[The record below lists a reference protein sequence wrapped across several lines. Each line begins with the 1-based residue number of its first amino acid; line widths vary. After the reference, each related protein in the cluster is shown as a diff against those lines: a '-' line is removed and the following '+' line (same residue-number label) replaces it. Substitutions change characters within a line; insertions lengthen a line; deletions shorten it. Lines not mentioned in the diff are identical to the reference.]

1 MIVVKFGLRIAR
13 QEDKDFKE
21 AELWLMSLL
30 PHDSGSLYPKIPTA
44 VYTAIMVIF
53 RSLAKAR
60 LAKSHN
66 HRPLRG
72 YQADWL
78 LSSQTCSEQGQLDK
92 IIMSN
97 WYFNTFRD
105 RDSPAS
111 LQPTPLSGHFHSYI
125 RGGCP

>member
-1 MIVVKFGLRIAR
+1 MMVVKFGLRIAR
-13 QEDKDFKE
+13 QEDKDFEE

-66 HRPLRG
+66 RRPVRG
-72 YQADWL
+72 YQADLATIFSNL
-78 LSSQTCSEQGQLDK
+78 LRAGTARQDYHVQVV
-92 IIMSN
+92 
-97 WYFNTFRD
+97 F
-105 RDSPAS
+105 
-111 LQPTPLSGHFHSYI
+111 
-125 RGGCP
+125 